1 MVREAVLDWIE
12 QRPLEYLNACIY
24 AGVRQLF
31 DALYASNK
39 MVAIFSDYPAAAK
52 MKALGLKANLTVS
65 ATDEDVGRLKP
76 DPDGLQKIIALA
88 GIASRRSLM
97 IGDRL
102 ARDGEAAPQIG
113 TKSLIRS
120 RHPLTEAATFLSYG
134 DQLSTPSLQ
143 RRGSEATRRT

>member
-52 MKALGLKANLTVS
+52 MKALGLKAHLTVS
-65 ATDEDVGRLKP
+65 DTDEDVGRLKT
-76 DPDGLQKIIALA
+76 DPAGLQKIIAIA
-88 GIASRRSLM
+88 GNDWRRSL
-97 IGDRL
+97 IL
-102 ARDGEAAPQIG
+102 
-113 TKSLIRS
+113 
-120 RHPLTEAATFLSYG
+120 G
-134 DQLSTPSLQ
+134 DQLD
-143 RRGSEATRRT
+143 REVEAAQNIGIK